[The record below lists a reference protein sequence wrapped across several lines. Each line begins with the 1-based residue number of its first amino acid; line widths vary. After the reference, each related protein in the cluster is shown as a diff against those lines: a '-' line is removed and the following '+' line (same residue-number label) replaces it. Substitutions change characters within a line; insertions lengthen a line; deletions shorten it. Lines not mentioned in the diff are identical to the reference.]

1 MATPQHRRR
10 ALVRAA
16 SAAEDAKL
24 TKDEQEQWRQFM
36 LKNLRSQVRFVSDH
50 KAASD
55 LEQAIK
61 DCPFSKLKG
70 GPTGLVL
77 IHFDVKKF
85 GESATRPDLRL
96 PPLRDGPYTRL
107 VRAVMTA
114 RQSEGSAAALQPG
127 EVAVLLDGFKKGA
140 KQKLIN
146 PWKDGTRKEAKAK
159 GSTKDDEDEDD
170 GDGDDDDCEEEED
183 TRPNLVFDLLQIGY
197 TEASLNARRQKKR
210 GTCTIKQIEALS
222 SGQGAQALRAG
233 VKHWRPHLRSGA
245 AETVH

>member
-1 MATPQHRRR
+1 MRKESKPEVPFEVPGAPAGSQHRRR

-24 TKDEQEQWRQFM
+24 TKNEQEQWRQFM

-146 PWKDGTRKEAKAK
+146 PWKDGTRKEAK
-159 GSTKDDEDEDD
+159 GE
-170 GDGDDDDCEEEED
+170 
-183 TRPNLVFDLLQIGY
+183 RVY
-197 TEASLNARRQKKR
+197 
-210 GTCTIKQIEALS
+210 
-222 SGQGAQALRAG
+222 
-233 VKHWRPHLRSGA
+233 
-245 AETVH
+245 